1 MTDIINL
8 INDIGQK
15 NPDRVAIRHKSDE
28 LTYRQLI
35 EESSKLAHYLQDTN
49 KPLIIYGHMSPYMVV
64 GMIGAIK
71 AGCGYVPIDTSVPI
85 ERVEMIMNKVD
96 PTFILN
102 TTDSSVNQPRKEL
115 TIEDIKHSDYPI
127 VFDSQ
132 MDKTDVVYTI
142 FTSGSTGEPKGV
154 QIEYASLIEFAE
166 WIVSLNKAGNGK
178 EWLNQA
184 PFSFDLSVMAIY
196 PCLTSGGTLNLV
208 DKDMIKKP
216 KLLNEMLVNTP
227 MNVWVSTPSFI
238 EMCLL
243 IPNLNEEQYG
253 SLNQFFF
260 CGEILPHRTA
270 EALISRY
277 PSTTI
282 YNTYGPTEATVAVTS
297 IQITEDI
304 LNQYNPLPVGV
315 TRPGTTFS
323 TTDEGELVIEGQSVS
338 LGYLKNEEKTTAVFN
353 FEDCV
358 RTYHT
363 GDKAKEEDGLW
374 FIQGRIDF
382 QIKLNGYRMELEE
395 IETQLRQSQYVRET
409 IVVPVYKNGKV
420 VHLIGAVVPHEKV
433 EDNLE
438 MTTNI
443 KHELKSRLPE
453 YMIPRKFEWMEQL
466 PLTSNGKLDRKK
478 IAEVVNG

>member
-166 WIVSLNKAGNGK
+166 WMVSLNETDNHQ

-216 KLLNEMLVNTP
+216 KLLNEMLVQTP
-227 MNVWVSTPSFI
+227 INAWVSTPSFI
-238 EMCLL
+238 EMCF
-243 IPNLNEEQYG
+243 IDKNFNQ
-253 SLNQFFF
+253 SLMPKVKQFVF
-260 CGEILPHRTA
+260 CGEKLF
-270 EALISRY
+270 
-277 PSTTI
+277 STTVEKI
-282 YNTYGPTEATVAVTS
+282 HKNFENAQVINTYGPKESTVMVTWVE
-297 IQITEDI
+297 ITKEV
-304 LNQYNPLPVGV
+304 NQKYYENLPVGEVKWGTKVHLANPDEENKGEIVITGNTVAKGYFKNDAITNEKFGVGEVEGKEERSYV
-315 TRPGTTFS
+315 TG
-323 TTDEGELVIEGQSVS
+323 D
-338 LGYLKNEEKTTAVFN
+338 LGYFKDDMLFCE
-353 FEDCV
+353 
-358 RTYHT
+358 
-363 GDKAKEEDGLW
+363 
-374 FIQGRIDF
+374 GRIDF
-382 QIKLNGYRMELEE
+382 QVKLHGHRIELED
-395 IETQLRQSQYVRET
+395 I
-409 IVVPVYKNGKV
+409 
-420 VHLIGAVVPHEKV
+420 
-433 EDNLE
+433 DNNL
-438 MTTNI
+438 
-443 KHELKSRLPE
+443 L
-453 YMIPRKFEWMEQL
+453 
-466 PLTSNGKLDRKK
+466 
-478 IAEVVNG
+478 

>member
-49 KPLIIYGHMSPYMVV
+49 KPLIIYGHMSLYMVV

-166 WIVSLNKAGNGK
+166 WMVSLNETDNHQ

-184 PFSFDLSVMAIY
+184 PFSFDLSVMSIY

-216 KLLNEMLVNTP
+216 KLLNEMLVQTP
-227 MNVWVSTPSFI
+227 INAWVSTPSFI

-243 IPNLNEEQYG
+243 LPNLNEKDYP
-253 SLNQFFF
+253 SLNHFFF

-270 EALISRY
+270 KALVDRY
-277 PSTTI
+277 PNAI
-282 YNTYGPTEATVAVTS
+282 VYNTYGPTEATVAVTGVK
-297 IQITEDI
+297 ITPEI
-304 LNQYNPLPVGV
+304 LERYNPLPVGV
-315 TRPGTTFS
+315 ARPNTTLS
-323 TTDEGELVIEGQSVS
+323 TTDEGELVIKGTSVS
-338 LGYLKNEEKTTAVFN
+338 LGYLKNKEKTEAVFKFDN
-353 FEDCV
+353 GV
-358 RTYHT
+358 RIYHT
-363 GDKAKEEDGLW
+363 GDKAIEKDGYW

-395 IETQLRQSQYVRET
+395 IETQLRHSKYVRET
-409 IVVPVYKNGKV
+409 VVVPIYKNGKV
-420 VHLIGAVVPHEKV
+420 VYLVGAIVPTKKV
-433 EDNLE
+433 DNDLE
-438 MTTNI
+438 MTRNI
-443 KHELKSRLPE
+443 KNELKSRLPE
-453 YMIPRKFEWMEQL
+453 YMIPRKFVWMEQL
-466 PLTSNGKLDRKK
+466 PLTSNGKLDRKQV
-478 IAEVVNG
+478 AEDIDA